1 MKLTPKTLT
10 DRISQLISDGHKKQD
25 AAKIVYG
32 EMRAE
37 WKSKYP
43 GVKLPSWLL
52 VETRMKNPVKKR
64 KRKIGIGKLNE
75 YFTVSPNT
83 SEIIVSGKKYS
94 IYDAYPTLKMADK
107 YASQYKKQGNG
118 DAVVRDLTSKAGRL
132 RYALFVTDSFTE
144 RFYKGKNPVRPL
156 RKNKNDWNV
165 DRFKDGKWEPVASFK
180 FNKKKEAIAYA
191 NAYANAHKVKM
202 KIYK

>member
-10 DRISQLISDGHKKQD
+10 DRISQLISDGHKKQV

-37 WKSKYP
+37 WKSKHP

-52 VETRMKNPVKKR
+52 VETRMKNPVRKKKKSV
-64 KRKIGIGKLNE
+64 KR
-75 YFTVSPNT
+75 
-83 SEIIVSGKKYS
+83 
-94 IYDAYPTLKMADK
+94 
-107 YASQYKKQGNG
+107 
-118 DAVVRDLTSKAGRL
+118 
-132 RYALFVTDSFTE
+132 
-144 RFYKGKNPVRPL
+144 KNPVTPL

-180 FNKKKEAIAYA
+180 FNKRKEALAYA